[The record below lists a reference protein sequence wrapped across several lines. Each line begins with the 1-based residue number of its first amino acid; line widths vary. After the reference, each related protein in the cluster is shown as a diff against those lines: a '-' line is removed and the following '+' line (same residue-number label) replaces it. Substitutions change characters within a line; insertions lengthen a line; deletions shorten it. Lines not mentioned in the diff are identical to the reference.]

1 MTATIYIPIN
11 SVPGLS
17 FLCILANI
25 WFLWSFNGS
34 YSDRCEVVSHFGF
47 NLHFS
52 EHLFMCL
59 LIICVSSLEKY
70 LFRFSA
76 HLLIMVLVCLFL
88 DIELYELFI
97 CFGY

>member
-1 MTATIYIPIN
+1 M
-11 SVPGLS
+11 
-17 FLCILANI
+17 
-25 WFLWSFNGS
+25 
-34 YSDRCEVVSHFGF
+34 VSHFGF

-88 DIELYELFI
+88 DINPLSVISFANISSYSEGMEK
-97 CFGY
+97 